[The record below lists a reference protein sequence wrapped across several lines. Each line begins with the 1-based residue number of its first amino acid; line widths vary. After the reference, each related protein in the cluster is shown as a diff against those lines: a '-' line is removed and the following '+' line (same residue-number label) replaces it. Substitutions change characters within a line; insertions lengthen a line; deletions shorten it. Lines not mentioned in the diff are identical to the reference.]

1 MLILS
6 RKKGQKLIINDN
18 IEVIVIDSD
27 NGVVKLGIDAP
38 KDITVFREEVY
49 IELKKANKDSTSAA
63 LDSINNLQKHIEEH
77 KVDNK
82 LKSISVKISKDETK

>member
-63 LDSINNLQKHIEEH
+63 LDLINNLQKHIEEH